1 MCRIQL
7 DFCSACESYYIE
19 KTTESALVVEGNE
32 DALDDTYLDA
42 SKFRETGMSARQP
55 ATRGSIRSHI
65 ESQLGS
71 PQIPW
76 AHCDIVDHLPLL
88 HLMHPDSYELMGS
101 PRIPITKPRSSIRAP
116 IFVLLYLLMRIYLQK
131 TPS

>member
-55 ATRGSIRSHI
+55 ATRASRSHI
-65 ESQLGS
+65 ESRLGS
-71 PQIPW
+71 PQIPR
-76 AHCDIVDHLPLL
+76 AHRDIVHIGL
-88 HLMHPDSYELMGS
+88 S
-101 PRIPITKPRSSIRAP
+101 TSIN
-116 IFVLLYLLMRIYLQK
+116 IN
-131 TPS
+131 

>member
-19 KTTESALVVEGNE
+19 KTTESALVVEGNDSE

-55 ATRGSIRSHI
+55 ATRASIRSHI

-71 PQIPW
+71 PQIPR
-76 AHCDIVDHLPLL
+76 AHRDIVHIGL
-88 HLMHPDSYELMGS
+88 S
-101 PRIPITKPRSSIRAP
+101 TSIN
-116 IFVLLYLLMRIYLQK
+116 IN
-131 TPS
+131 

>member
-7 DFCSACESYYIE
+7 AFCSACESYCIE

-42 SKFRETGMSARQP
+42 AKFREPGKSARQP
-55 ATRGSIRSHI
+55 ATRASIRSHI

-71 PQIPW
+71 PQIPR
-76 AHCDIVDHLPLL
+76 AHRDIVHIGL
-88 HLMHPDSYELMGS
+88 S
-101 PRIPITKPRSSIRAP
+101 TSIN
-116 IFVLLYLLMRIYLQK
+116 IN
-131 TPS
+131 